1 MIHKEELVK
10 QGHVLKA
17 ISTTYRTAGK
27 TVLYSG
33 LAVLVGFLALF
44 LAQFSMY
51 QATAAVAIGVAV
63 LLLVL
68 MTLNPFFM
76 AVFGF
81 KLFWPIKE
89 VKGHHDNKMWQ
100 FLSKF
105 AFLRPFISLVV
116 VALVTVPFIWLYS
129 GKLNYNDLVEIDD
142 KYNSKQ
148 AVLLI
153 EKHYDAGFSSPL
165 SLAMKSDEA
174 LATQTK
180 LAELDKLTG
189 LIQSVDGVSKVY
201 SVTRPEGKRIEDLY
215 LTEQSSQLKEGIGS
229 AQENVLMDL

>member
-1 MIHKEELVK
+1 MGVSYIISLSIVALLVEHANLPFSNFTQVFLVVVLFGVGTDYNILLFTRFKEELVK

-76 AVFGF
+76 AVFVF
-81 KLFWPIKE
+81 RKP
-89 VKGHHDNKMWQ
+89 
-100 FLSKF
+100 
-105 AFLRPFISLVV
+105 
-116 VALVTVPFIWLYS
+116 
-129 GKLNYNDLVEIDD
+129 
-142 KYNSKQ
+142 
-148 AVLLI
+148 
-153 EKHYDAGFSSPL
+153 
-165 SLAMKSDEA
+165 
-174 LATQTK
+174 
-180 LAELDKLTG
+180 
-189 LIQSVDGVSKVY
+189 
-201 SVTRPEGKRIEDLY
+201 
-215 LTEQSSQLKEGIGS
+215 SSQNNKS
-229 AQENVLMDL
+229 KNNVNSTWKTIYERCSLINNLMAITFPPRLIRSGTLPHARFQ